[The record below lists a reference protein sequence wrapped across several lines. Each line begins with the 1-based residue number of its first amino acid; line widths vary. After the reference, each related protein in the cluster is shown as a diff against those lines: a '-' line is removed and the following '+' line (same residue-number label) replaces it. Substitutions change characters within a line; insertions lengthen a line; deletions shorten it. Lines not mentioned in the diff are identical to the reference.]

1 MKNRVFNLL
10 TPTRLG
16 LTAASLLFATSAIA
30 QTSPYIVNGTPTANT
45 TVVSESG
52 ASDTVTTSAGAY
64 NPASAFSDTG
74 GNTSVTVGGG
84 TTIVVTSSNN
94 SITLTSGSVDNFG
107 SVTAPSNKTAVV
119 FTSTPATVTNESGAT
134 LQGGNNGVTIQ
145 AGGMVTN
152 AGTIT
157 GTNGAGVFALTGP
170 ATVINSAGSSISS
183 GFNGLDLEDGG
194 TVNNSGTLT
203 GTNDDGVLV
212 LHAFAT
218 VTNNA
223 GGTITGSDRGLDL
236 EDGAMVT
243 NDGTIQATINFGVGI
258 LILNQA
264 GTVTNQAAGSITGAQ
279 DGIDFNVGG
288 TLDNAGSISGNT
300 NIGVLVDAAIGHIT
314 NRAGGIITGNDAIDR
329 NAGGDVTNSGVIGNN
344 STGTGVLITGGT
356 GTVTNKARGTIMGT
370 IRGVEEVFGGTVI
383 NGGQISSSTNI
394 AVHVSGG
401 TGTVQ
406 NLAGGTINGQINAVE
421 LDGGGT
427 VNNAGTIT
435 SQRQFA
441 IDGATTVINSGTIT
455 SLEGTQIGADPFYNA
470 VFLNGTFTNVGGTIS
485 APNLYYAVQFTGNN
499 NTANIGN
506 LSRFNG
512 DLDRDLFGG
521 GGTNEVL
528 NFNFLGGTI
537 GTPQGTPAYGS
548 LTAQG
553 ETYTYQAFTSVN
565 VTGTSL
571 SSLGSTPN
579 ETAIGGAVD
588 RAIDQAGA
596 SGVNPPNLVTLDLAL
611 ANVFGNSNSAAVA
624 DALSQLSPEKFAAF
638 TSATAFND
646 ASFETQAMDG
656 YLASLRS
663 GPNGTLIGTNGGID
677 TSGLTVN
684 DPNYDPT
691 LSMIHSRL
699 MAWNPAPFG
708 DAISDV
714 SSPLLGGMDMKDTKS
729 SISAPA
735 STNPWDIFVRGNVIL
750 AQGFSQA
757 GVPHFDDNTE
767 SVTLGADYRFT
778 PNFLFGLTAGYAH
791 TDVTLDNVGSS
802 ATVDSY
808 SPGFYASYA
817 DHGWYANL
825 AGDYLHNAYTQDRR
839 IAFLGQTASSAPE
852 GNEGV
857 VNLDGGYDFHHGAL
871 AYGPLA
877 GIQYTHLSVDG
888 YNETGSAANLTV
900 SESDSDSLRSRLGGE
915 ISYAFNRNGV
925 AITPH
930 LNASWQ
936 HEFLDQSRGITSQF
950 GFGGGSFAIRTPNPS
965 RDSALVD
972 AGITADLNQTVS
984 IFTDYI
990 AQAGQENY
998 FGQSVQAGVKIGF

>member
-10 TPTRLG
+10 TSTRLG

-52 ASDTVTTSAGAY
+52 ASDQVTTSAGTY
-64 NPASAFSDTG
+64 NPASALSDTG
-74 GNTSVTVGGG
+74 GNTTVTIGSG

-107 SVTAPSNKTAVV
+107 SVTAPSGSTAVV
-119 FTSTPATVTNESGAT
+119 FNSTPATVTNENGAT
-134 LQGGNNGVTIQ
+134 LLGGKDGVAIQ

-152 AGTIT
+152 SGTIT
-157 GTNGAGVFALTGP
+157 GTNTDGIFALTGP
-170 ATVINSAGSSISS
+170 ATVVNNSGSSISG

-194 TVNNSGTLT
+194 TVTNSGTLT
-203 GTNDDGVLV
+203 GTNEDGVIV
-212 LHAFAT
+212 LNAFAT

-223 GGTITGSDRGLDL
+223 GGTITGSDNGLDL
-236 EDGAMVT
+236 EEGATVT
-243 NDGTIQATINFGVGI
+243 NDGTIRGTSGFGSGI
-258 LILNQA
+258 LILHQA
-264 GTVTNQAAGSITGAQ
+264 GTVTNQAAGSITGGEV
-279 DGIDFNVGG
+279 GIDFNVGG
-288 TLDNAGSISGNT
+288 TLDNSGTISGPEE
-300 NIGVLVDAAIGHIT
+300 GVLVDAAIGHVT
-314 NRAGGIITGNDAIDR
+314 NRAGGTITGGDAINM

-344 STGTGVLITGGT
+344 STGFGVLITGGT

-370 IRGVEEVFGGTVI
+370 IQGVEETLGGTVT
-383 NGGQISSSTNI
+383 NGGQISSSNSN
-394 AVHVSGG
+394 AVHISGG

-406 NLAGGTINGQINAVE
+406 NLAGGTLNGQIDAVE
-421 LDGGGT
+421 LDSGGT

-435 SQRQFA
+435 SQTDYAVF
-441 IDGATTVINSGTIT
+441 GATTIFNSGTIT
-455 SLEGTQIGADPFYNA
+455 SLEGTQGIPDQAYNA
-470 VFLNGTFTNVGGTIS
+470 VFLNGTFTNVGGTVS

-553 ETYTYQAFTSVN
+553 ETYTYQAFTAVN

-571 SSLGSTPN
+571 ASLGSTPN
-579 ETAIGGAVD
+579 ESAIGGAVD

-611 ANVFGNSNSAAVA
+611 ANVFGNSNAAAVA

-638 TSATAFND
+638 TSATAFNN

-663 GPNGTLIGTNGGID
+663 GPNGAFVGTNGGID
-677 TSGLTVN
+677 TSGLTLN

-708 DAISDV
+708 GAISDV

-750 AQGFSQA
+750 AQGFSQT

-791 TDVTLDNVGSS
+791 TDVTLDTVGSS

-825 AGDYLHNAYTQDRR
+825 AGDYLHNAYTQDRH

-888 YNETGSAANLTV
+888 YSETGSAANLTV

-915 ISYAFNRNGV
+915 ISYAFNQHGV

-930 LNASWQ
+930 LDASWQ

-950 GFGGGSFAIRTPNPS
+950 GFGGGSFAVRTPNPS

-972 AGITADLNQTVS
+972 AGITADLNQTVN
-984 IFTDYI
+984 IFADYI
-990 AQAGQENY
+990 AQAGQDNY